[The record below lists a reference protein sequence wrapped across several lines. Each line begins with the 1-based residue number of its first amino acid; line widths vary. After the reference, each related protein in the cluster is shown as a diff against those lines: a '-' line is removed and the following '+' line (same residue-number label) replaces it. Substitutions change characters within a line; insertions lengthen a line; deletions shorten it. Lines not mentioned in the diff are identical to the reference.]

1 MHRVDLPAWPRPAFS
16 DAEGRFTVRGIG
28 RGLHVVLGIDD
39 PRFARAEV
47 PVDTDAGA
55 RSKSM
60 TVALEPARIITGR
73 VTDADSDRPIPHAR
87 LVVLSHKGGAGHIN
101 QFEADDQGRFR
112 MNPLSADRYSISVAS
127 TSGQPYLGGSMGIF
141 DWPRGAVE
149 HRVDLTLHRGA
160 LIRGKVV
167 EEGTGRPVAGARI
180 SFGTRRDPAN
190 PNAPSSGHEES
201 APDGSFQVA
210 VLPTPGYLIVLA
222 PTDDYVLQSIGG
234 QVVREGRPG
243 GRRFYAHAL
252 IPHDP
257 RSDREA
263 PEVTVPLRHGV
274 TVKGLVIGPD
284 DRPIASAAMIGRM
297 FLQPVPGAWRSW
309 QAKLLGPGSGRPVR
323 GPWPRPRRRG
333 PRPLL
338 RAEGQAGCDG
348 AALRPVG
355 LGRAGDR
362 PPRALRHSPG
372 PAG

>member
-1 MHRVDLPAWPRPAFS
+1 M
-16 DAEGRFTVRGIG
+16 
-28 RGLHVVLGIDD
+28 
-39 PRFARAEV
+39 
-47 PVDTDAGA
+47 
-55 RSKSM
+55 
-60 TVALEPARIITGR
+60 
-73 VTDADSDRPIPHAR
+73 
-87 LVVLSHKGGAGHIN
+87 
-101 QFEADDQGRFR
+101 
-112 MNPLSADRYSISVAS
+112 
-127 TSGQPYLGGSMGIF
+127 
-141 DWPRGAVE
+141 
-149 HRVDLTLHRGA
+149 
-160 LIRGKVV
+160 IRGKVV
-167 EEGTGRPVAGARI
+167 EEGSGRPVAGARI

-297 FLQPVPGAWRSW
+297 FLQPVPGAWRFW
-309 QAKLLGPGSGRPVR
+309 QAKYLGQVRDGRFEVHGLDPDVEVPVHFFEPKDKLGATVRLSGKSGAGGPVTVRLEPCGTARARLVAPTGKPVAGTLFRRITMVVTPGGNQSGPAPPTEPLADESGLLVIDPMHYSNGPVSDAEGRITFPALIPGATYSVRTGPRGRPATFHKDFTVKP
-323 GPWPRPRRRG
+323 GET
-333 PRPLL
+333 L
-338 RAEGQAGCDG
+338 D
-348 AALRPVG
+348 
-355 LGRAGDR
+355 LGDVPIDK
-362 PPRALRHSPG
+362 PPR
-372 PAG
+372 